1 MKRFLSLFLLSAICV
16 SAAAQQRQVYLFPDF
31 PSGSIYVNGVHRPQ
45 QVKMNI
51 DALGQRIYYFQGDVL
66 MELTQLYRLDS
77 IKVSGHTFVRKQG
90 LLCERLAL
98 QKDTVFVNWKFKKVH
113 MGSAGALGITTQSNV
128 QTLWN
133 NPDMEVTSGEGHYSG
148 TGALSP
154 EILRRRQRVPGP
166 SAQRPVQGLPGR
178 VDRSQGPCEGAP
190 LQDGKRTAGPSDY
203 YLSAGAGPPLK
214 GRTVYLCRNKGV
226 RRLFAGLVPTG

>member
-1 MKRFLSLFLLSAICV
+1 MKRFLSFFLLLSAICV
-16 SAAAQQRQVYLFPDF
+16 SAAAQQRQIYLFPDF

-98 QKDTVFVNWKFKKVH
+98 QKDTVFVNWKFKRVH
-113 MGSAGALGITTQSNV
+113 MGSAGALGVATHSNV

-133 NPDMEVTSGEGHYSG
+133 NPDVEVTSGEGHYSG

-154 EILRRRQRVPGP
+154 EIWQSRSENSYFFSVGGKEYQVRGLKDLYKAFPDESVALKAFVKEHRYKMEN
-166 SAQRPVQGLPGR
+166 AQQ
-178 VDRSQGPCEGAP
+178 A
-190 LQDGKRTAGPSDY
+190 LQIIT
-203 YLSAGAGPPLK
+203 YLLE
-214 GRTVYLCRNKGV
+214 LV
-226 RRLFAGLVPTG
+226 RR

>member
-1 MKRFLSLFLLSAICV
+1 MKHFILALFLFMLMV
-16 SAAAQQRQVYLFPDF
+16 LPGAAQQRQIYLFPDF
-31 PSGSIYVNGVHRPQ
+31 PSGSIYVNGVHRPR

-98 QKDTVFVNWKFKKVH
+98 QKDTVFVNWKFKRVH
-113 MGSAGALGITTQSNV
+113 MGSAGALGVTTHSNV

-133 NPDMEVTSGEGHYSG
+133 NPDVEVTSGEGHYSG

-154 EILRRRQRVPGP
+154 EIWQSRSENTYFFSFGGKEYQVRGLKDLYRAFPAESVALKAFVKEHRYKMEN
-166 SAQRPVQGLPGR
+166 AQQ
-178 VDRSQGPCEGAP
+178 A
-190 LQDGKRTAGPSDY
+190 LQIIT
-203 YLSAGAGPPLK
+203 YLLE
-214 GRTVYLCRNKGV
+214 LV
-226 RRLFAGLVPTG
+226 RR